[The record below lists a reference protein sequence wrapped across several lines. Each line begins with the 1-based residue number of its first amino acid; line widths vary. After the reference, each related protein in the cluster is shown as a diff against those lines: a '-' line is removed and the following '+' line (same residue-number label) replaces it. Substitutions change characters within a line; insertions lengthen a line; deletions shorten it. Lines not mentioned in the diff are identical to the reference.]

1 MEFYPLTLKQNDK
14 NYADDSVRFIF
25 VIEDF
30 PILFQI
36 SLNCVPGDQIDN
48 WSELVLVMNWRWI
61 YEMPL
66 H

>member
-48 WSELVLVMNWRWI
+48 
-61 YEMPL
+61 
-66 H
+66 